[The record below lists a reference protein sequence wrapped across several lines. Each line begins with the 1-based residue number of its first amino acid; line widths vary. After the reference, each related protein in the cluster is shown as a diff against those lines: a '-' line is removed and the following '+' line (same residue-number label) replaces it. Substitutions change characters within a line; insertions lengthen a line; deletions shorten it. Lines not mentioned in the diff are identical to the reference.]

1 MAARL
6 EGVWGSSA
14 LLWGPFSHT
23 HPEQG
28 TELALSL
35 SPSSLSPNA
44 TQRAE
49 GQPLPSLPHLGHIF
63 LTVSFKKNPKV
74 CTFSRLGKQPKQPEP
89 LPAFHPIPNP
99 YKPLLPL
106 FLFLLFFFLVYF
118 FHYSLIPFRSAV
130 SGKERRK
137 GKSYILLHAANP
149 YESSAPYKFIWNT
162 LNSSPNLQYSGCLV
176 FKFTPEPKK
185 KKNNQ
190 TIFHFQ
196 SSDPSRSLEQQLMR

>member
-1 MAARL
+1 MYIILQYNVFVRYQYWLCHSQSSPSGLSHWIVTSLQSVPRDYGCQAGRSLGEQCFAL
-6 EGVWGSSA
+6 GSLQS
-14 LLWGPFSHT
+14 

-63 LTVSFKKNPKV
+63 LTVSFKKNPKA

-130 SGKERRK
+130 SGKDRRK

-149 YESSAPYKFIWNT
+149 YESSAP
-162 LNSSPNLQYSGCLV
+162 
-176 FKFTPEPKK
+176 
-185 KKNNQ
+185 
-190 TIFHFQ
+190 
-196 SSDPSRSLEQQLMR
+196 